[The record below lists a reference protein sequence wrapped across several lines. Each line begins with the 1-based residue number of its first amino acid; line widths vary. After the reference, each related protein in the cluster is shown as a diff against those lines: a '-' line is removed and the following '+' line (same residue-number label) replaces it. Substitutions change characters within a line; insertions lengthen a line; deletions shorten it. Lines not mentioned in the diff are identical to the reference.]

1 MLGKGR
7 EHWGS
12 RLSVQSLVH
21 WDTCCSNWLWMSRSG
36 TGRNNENPL
45 GEPSNQK
52 VQIANLMVFRMCCLQ
67 LVAVAGSMHLS
78 SLPGSSIA
86 GFPCVLVHKQR
97 LRPWQH
103 ATAVIKGSV
112 RLASVYNFEP
122 RWSLGCRQQ
131 GHQRRE
137 KTLIFRNQKPIA
149 TTTYHS

>member
-1 MLGKGR
+1 MLCSEKA
-7 EHWGS
+7 ES
-12 RLSVQSLVH
+12 TVVPCFLCNLS
-21 WDTCCSNWLWMSRSG
+21 CIG
-36 TGRNNENPL
+36 TRVVRIGCGNPM

-52 VQIANLMVFRMCCLQ
+52 VQIANLMVSRMCCLQ

-137 KTLIFRNQKPIA
+137 KTLIFRNQKPNA